1 MNALLQYLERWY
13 GWAYLQ
19 GRKRDTDV
27 ESGRVHRAE
36 RVGEGEMNRE
46 VRIDVD
52 TLPRVK

>member
-1 MNALLQYLERWY
+1 M
-13 GWAYLQ
+13 Q

-36 RVGEGEMNRE
+36 RVGEGEMNWE